1 MANYVS
7 PDTVRNWLSDG
18 GELAFLDVRE
28 YGQYGEAHPLF
39 VITVAYS
46 TFESRVAEVAPN
58 PQVRMVLI
66 DGANGIA
73 EKAAE
78 RAAQLGYSNI
88 NIMEGGAQSWADA
101 GYTLYA
107 GVNVPSKTFGELL
120 EIERHTPRISAEDLK
135 RMQDEKSDHV
145 VVDGRPY
152 KEYNNFS
159 IPGGICCPNG
169 ELALRIRDIVPSP
182 ETTIVVNCAGRT
194 RSILGAQTLIDAGV
208 SNPIYALENGTQGWF
223 LVDLPIDHGATRK
236 YPEEIGHSETDDRRA
251 VARNRAQIAG
261 VEFLEANEAN
271 ARLADKS
278 RTHYVL
284 DVRTEAEFAHDG
296 VPGSIHAP
304 GGQLVQA
311 TDEWIAVREA
321 NLLLLDSDGVRAP
334 LVAYW
339 LRQMGHKATVL
350 EGGIEAARAL
360 SIPAASITNSV
371 ESVPELEPSALDAG
385 SSRLIDLRSSLA
397 YREAHIDGA
406 TWSIRPRLGDLDFDN
421 SQTIVLIG
429 APTATALA
437 ARDLAASGATNVKRL
452 SGTPDDWRTA
462 GLTIVETPDNPSD
475 DARIDHLFFTAE
487 RRYNKDASRQYL
499 KWEVDLVDQLDDQER
514 AMFHLAGG

>member
-7 PDTVRNWLSDG
+7 PDTVRSWLSDG

-39 VITVAYS
+39 VTPVAYS

-58 PQVRMVLI
+58 PKVRMVLI
-66 DGANGIA
+66 DDGNGVA
-73 EKAAE
+73 EKAAAQAE
-78 RAAQLGYSNI
+78 QLGYSNI
-88 NIMEGGAQSWADA
+88 SIMEGGAQSWADA

-236 YPEEIGHSETDDRRA
+236 YPDELGHSETDDRRL
-251 VARNRAQIAG
+251 VARNRAKSAG
-261 VEFLEANEAN
+261 VELLGTEEAN
-271 ARLADKS
+271 ARLSDET

-284 DVRTEAEFAHDG
+284 DVRTEEEFARDG

-350 EGGIEAARAL
+350 EGGVEAARAL
-360 SIPAASITNSV
+360 NIPAASITNTV
-371 ESVPELEPSALDAG
+371 EGLPELEPSALNTA
-385 SSRLIDLRSSLA
+385 SSRLIDLRPSLA
-397 YREAHIDGA
+397 YREGHIDGA
-406 TWSIRPRLGDLDFDN
+406 IWSIRPLLADLDLDT

-429 APTATALA
+429 GTTETALA
-437 ARDLAASGATNVKRL
+437 ARDLAASGAATIKRL
-452 SGTPDDWRTA
+452 SGAPDDWRAA
-462 GLTIVETPDNPSD
+462 GLSVIETPDSPTD

-487 RRYNKDASRQYL
+487 RRHNKEASRQYL